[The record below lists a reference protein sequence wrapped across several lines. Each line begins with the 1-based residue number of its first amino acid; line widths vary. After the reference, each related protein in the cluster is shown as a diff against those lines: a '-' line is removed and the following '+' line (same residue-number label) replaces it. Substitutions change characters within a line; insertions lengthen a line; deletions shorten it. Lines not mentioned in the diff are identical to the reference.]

1 MNKKLQIYVHKHS
14 GSAWGRNI
22 LSHKLY
28 LLRYGKNPIILG
40 LEFEYFSLS
49 YRALILRRLI
59 QSNNGHMHPSN
70 SLN

>member
-1 MNKKLQIYVHKHS
+1 M
-14 GSAWGRNI
+14 